1 MEYSVKGVNS
11 LIKDIISQDVSVKT
25 QSGRN
30 DLLDNVIGRDKY
42 KKELDSSLNNAC
54 NFDNA

>member
-25 QSGRN
+25 QSGGN
-30 DLLDNVIGRDKY
+30 YLLDNVIGCDKY
-42 KKELDSSLNNAC
+42 KKELDSSFNNAC
-54 NFDNA
+54 NFVYA